1 MNKVEVK
8 HVFVVS
14 DWFHDNEAEDAF
26 PVAVVT
32 SLEVAKQKAQQRA
45 KEAKQ
50 EFINGNYSEERLSI
64 QEIDDDNF
72 GPAFSLGIFYEP
84 DGLVE
89 QVSVFEMPV
98 NFGVAITDLTNSG
111 K

>member
-32 SLEVAKQKAQQRA
+32 SLEVAKQ
-45 KEAKQ
+45 
-50 EFINGNYSEERLSI
+50 EFINGDYSEERLSI
-64 QEIDDDNF
+64 EEIDDDNF

>member
-1 MNKVEVK
+1 MNKVEEK

-45 KEAKQ
+45 K
-50 EFINGNYSEERLSI
+50 
-64 QEIDDDNF
+64 
-72 GPAFSLGIFYEP
+72 
-84 DGLVE
+84 
-89 QVSVFEMPV
+89 
-98 NFGVAITDLTNSG
+98 
-111 K
+111 